1 MYVGVDTLNMKINLL
16 VIPVVRT
23 VVSFAN
29 GVTGFFCLPFL
40 IVLKSEMLVFEEK
53 RKTWTT
59 QTESL
64 EVSVRTNR
72 KLIYLWC
79 LQRESGL
86 HSRDTDGT
94 RDEVLFSP
102 LLYPFSH

>member
-1 MYVGVDTLNMKINLL
+1 MYVRVDTLNMKINLF
-16 VIPVVRT
+16 VIPVVFR
-23 VVSFAN
+23 
-29 GVTGFFCLPFL
+29 LPFL

-53 RKTWTT
+53 RKTWST